1 MALFI
6 LFCDVTAELT
16 NQELRFGLKIPL
28 VVIANGAQNSNLS
41 KIFGSLLFSYRMG
54 PLVDSAIEFP
64 FCLQNVR
71 NFQEYKKA
79 ARNLTPFAVTDTRV
93 RTFEF

>member
-41 KIFGSLLFSYRMG
+41 KIFATIIAIMLPIIPIIIANNEFTELHAAVIATNPARG
-54 PLVDSAIEFP
+54 P
-64 FCLQNVR
+64 
-71 NFQEYKKA
+71 
-79 ARNLTPFAVTDTRV
+79 
-93 RTFEF
+93 RTI

>member
-54 PLVDSAIEFP
+54 PL
-64 FCLQNVR
+64 
-71 NFQEYKKA
+71 EY
-79 ARNLTPFAVTDTRV
+79 NISNDILTMG
-93 RTFEF
+93 

>member
-41 KIFGSLLFSYRMG
+41 KIFGSLLFSYRTG
-54 PLVDSAIEFP
+54 PLNISIAPIYRSGTLDT
-64 FCLQNVR
+64 L
-71 NFQEYKKA
+71 KL
-79 ARNLTPFAVTDTRV
+79 NLRV
-93 RTFEF
+93 

>member
-54 PLVDSAIEFP
+54 PLGIIYILGVKK
-64 FCLQNVR
+64 VTK
-71 NFQEYKKA
+71 NFK
-79 ARNLTPFAVTDTRV
+79 VI
-93 RTFEF
+93 

>member
-54 PLVDSAIEFP
+54 PLGYMSKVDAAYKMPPPTSP
-64 FCLQNVR
+64 P
-71 NFQEYKKA
+71 KKA
-79 ARNLTPFAVTDTRV
+79 RKVSDAQLDQ
-93 RTFEF
+93 